1 VILTCMYANQN
12 RTEGLNPYW
21 EVLDLRGDLL
31 IVKTYL
37 QADEDSAAIY
47 AVVEEYKGRYYV
59 EGVGVTYHDALR
71 DAQRRAY
78 ELNDKKTLENLEM
91 FYRSF

>member
-1 VILTCMYANQN
+1 MYGNNRN

-37 QADEDSAAIY
+37 QADEDSDAIY
-47 AVVEEYKGRYYV
+47 AVVEEYKGRYFV
-59 EGVGVTYHDALR
+59 KGVGVTYYDALR
-71 DAQRRAY
+71 DARERAY
-78 ELNDKKTLENLEM
+78 ELNDKKILENLEM
-91 FYRSF
+91 FFRSF